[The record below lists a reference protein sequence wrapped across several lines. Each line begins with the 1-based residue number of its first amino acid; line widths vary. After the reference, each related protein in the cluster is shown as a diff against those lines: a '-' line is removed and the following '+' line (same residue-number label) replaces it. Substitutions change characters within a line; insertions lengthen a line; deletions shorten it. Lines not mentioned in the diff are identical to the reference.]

1 MVSPADQAADRAT
14 VRGRRGRPP
23 GATLGQNDVVEAA
36 ARLAA
41 EGLDHLSMGALAAE
55 LGVTPMAVY
64 RHVRDKEHLLALL
77 LDTALRG
84 VRVPGPNDGSWEDR
98 LRALHRR
105 VTRALQRYPGL
116 LFDVSAESDT
126 GARLLEAYV
135 KILLDAGFDERT
147 SAQAYTGLY
156 YLAIGTVT
164 NAHRRTTASP
174 ILDPPGGMPDRSATA
189 RVHRSSRGLSA
200 RSLEAFALETYIAGL
215 RALLRTSNSS

>member
-1 MVSPADQAADRAT
+1 MS
-14 VRGRRGRPP
+14 
-23 GATLGQNDVVEAA
+23 
-36 ARLAA
+36 
-41 EGLDHLSMGALAAE
+41 ALAAE

-77 LDTALRG
+77 LDNALR
-84 VRVPGPNDGSWEDR
+84 RVQVPNDGCWQDR

-116 LFDVSAESDT
+116 LFDVNAESDT

-135 KILLDAGFDERT
+135 QIMLDAGFDERT
-147 SAQAYTGLY
+147 AAQAYTGLY

-174 ILDPPGGMPDRSATA
+174 IVDPPEGQRDGSATV
-189 RVHRSSRGLSA
+189 RVHRSSRSLSA
-200 RSLEAFALETYIAGL
+200 RTFEDFALDTYIAGL
-215 RALLRTSNSS
+215 TAQLRSSNSS